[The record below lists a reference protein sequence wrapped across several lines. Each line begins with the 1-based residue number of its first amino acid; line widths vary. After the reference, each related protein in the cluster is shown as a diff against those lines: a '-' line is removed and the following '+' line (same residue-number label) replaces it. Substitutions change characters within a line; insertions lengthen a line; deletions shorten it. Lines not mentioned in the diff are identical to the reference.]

1 MVLTLKNLIMTNHV
15 IIHREDLEAIKK
27 FADKHPSS
35 DFITINVDSSSGIG
49 SIVTATVT
57 TTVEGDLVNVTKT
70 IVDESSW

>member
-1 MVLTLKNLIMTNHV
+1 
-15 IIHREDLEAIKK
+15 LEAIKK